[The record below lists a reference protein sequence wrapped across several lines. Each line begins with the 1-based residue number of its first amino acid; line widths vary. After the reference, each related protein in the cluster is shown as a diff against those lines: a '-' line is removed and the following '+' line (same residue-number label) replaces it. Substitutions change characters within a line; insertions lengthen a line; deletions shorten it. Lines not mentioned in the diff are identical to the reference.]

1 MIGLKLLYHNIFTRQ
16 LPIKAGRGHVVY
28 PDYALHYINKEKE
41 GKASVLID
49 AKLYMKSNRDIEE
62 AFLQARSYARLLLS
76 QTIVLCDKY
85 CLMVYKSEGGVFD
98 RDRYEKYYWGDLQKA
113 ELFNKLKKELL

>member
-1 MIGLKLLYHNIFTRQ
+1 
-16 LPIKAGRGHVVY
+16 
-28 PDYALHYINKEKE
+28 
-41 GKASVLID
+41 
-49 AKLYMKSNRDIEE
+49 MKSNRDIEE